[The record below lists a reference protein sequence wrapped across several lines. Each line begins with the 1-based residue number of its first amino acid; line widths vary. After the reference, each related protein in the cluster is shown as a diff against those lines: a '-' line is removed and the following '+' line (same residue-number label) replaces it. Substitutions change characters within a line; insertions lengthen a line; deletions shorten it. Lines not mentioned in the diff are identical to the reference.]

1 MNLPNRITLARIIFS
16 IIIIGLLIFPF
27 DAAGIVT
34 YKLFVNESIVVD
46 IKYLIVGVLFIIAAL
61 TDKIDGKMARKYNMV
76 TDLGKVLDAIADKV
90 LVNSVLIILST
101 SGFIH
106 PIIPVLIV
114 GIDTIIYIIKMV
126 AGSKGSIV
134 EAKKLEN
141 IKSIFIISGIVLT
154 LFYNMPFELW
164 NIRIAD
170 ILLIIGCVLSIVS
183 ATEYYNLNKKTILKD

>member
-1 MNLPNRITLARIIFS
+1 
-16 IIIIGLLIFPF
+16 
-27 DAAGIVT
+27 
-34 YKLFVNESIVVD
+34 
-46 IKYLIVGVLFIIAAL
+46 
-61 TDKIDGKMARKYNMV
+61 MARKYNMV
-76 TDLGKVLDAIADKV
+76 TDLGKMLDAIADKV
-90 LVNSVLIILST
+90 LVNSVLIVLST

-126 AGSKGSIV
+126 VGSKGSIV
-134 EAKKLEN
+134 EAKKLEK
-141 IKSIFIISGIVLT
+141 IKGIFVISGIVLT